1 MSEQYKVKIDQF
13 EGPLDVLLHFVQQA
27 EMDIQDIPLAA
38 ITDQYLQY
46 VRTMQELELDV
57 AGEYLVMAATLL
69 QIKSQTLLPVTVD
82 EDAWIEEEDP
92 KEQLIEQ
99 LEEYK
104 RYKEAAGKL
113 QQKEQEQQQVYKK
126 PLSEWNTAEEKEE
139 SLPEG
144 LTVYDMV
151 AAFQKMKERA
161 KNAHPPQATVRA
173 DEYSVED
180 RMTEV
185 MGELERLDAC
195 SFYQLFEET
204 RTKPQMVVTFLALL
218 ELMKQKQ
225 IRCEQAHNFD
235 DITIQ
240 LAEKVKV

>member
-82 EDAWIEEEDP
+82 EDTWMEEEDP

-113 QQKEQEQQQVYKK
+113 QHREQEQQQVYKK
-126 PLSEWNTAEEKEE
+126 PLSEWSTDDAREEG
-139 SLPEG
+139 LPDG

-173 DEYSVED
+173 DEYSVEE

-185 MGELERLDAC
+185 MEELERLEGC
-195 SFYQLFEET
+195 SFYQLFAET
-204 RTKPQMVVTFLALL
+204 RTRPQMVVTFLALL

-225 IRCEQAHNFD
+225 IRCEQANNFD

-240 LAEKVKV
+240 QAEKVKA